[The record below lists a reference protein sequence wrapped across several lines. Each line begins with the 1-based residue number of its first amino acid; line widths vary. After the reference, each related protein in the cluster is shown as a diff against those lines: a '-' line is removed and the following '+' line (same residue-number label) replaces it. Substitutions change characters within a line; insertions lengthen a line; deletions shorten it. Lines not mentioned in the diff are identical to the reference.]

1 VTELTP
7 ELIARVRQW
16 SADDPDSADSASV
29 SALLASA
36 ESGDEDAARQM
47 SEWFGSS
54 LQFGTAGL
62 RGPMRPGPSGMNRV
76 VVAHASWGV
85 GQFLRRQHDG
95 THPLSV
101 VIGYDARNN
110 STTFAH
116 DAAQVIA
123 GLGLTAVLFESH
135 TPTPVV
141 AFAVR
146 HLGADAGIMITASHN
161 PPGDN
166 GYKVYLGGEDGG
178 SQIIPP
184 SDAQIESLIQESY
197 ALNRASDLVHGEK
210 NITFLGR
217 DVIDAYTHATL
228 ALAAGYADTGR
239 ADLVVSYTPLHG
251 VGAEVFTDIVRQAGF
266 TGVSVVSSQAEPDGS
281 FPTVS
286 FPNPEESG
294 TLDLAH
300 AHATNI
306 SADLVIAH
314 DPDADRLAVSLP
326 ERSGQGGWQML
337 TGNELGVLL
346 LDAVAGHRPP
356 GTGGTLAR
364 SLVTTPMIDRVAHHH
379 GLEVVST
386 PTGFK
391 WISRAPNLVAGC
403 EEALGYLV
411 NPDTVRDK
419 DGISAGLLALLIAAE
434 EKAFGRSLA
443 DRLATL
449 RDTLGGFASGQVTLR
464 ASHVSTVGTIM
475 QSMRDN
481 LESFM
486 PGGFGHRVVDYRD
499 GLGNFPA
506 SNIVTCE
513 TADGSRIIF
522 RPSGTEPKL
531 KVYLDVLATD
541 QSAADSALNDL
552 RITMV
557 DLLRPFESDYPGL
570 AITSS

>member
-1 VTELTP
+1 MTDLAP
-7 ELIARVRQW
+7 ELISQVQRWIAG
-16 SADDPDSADSASV
+16 DPDSDDSARV
-29 SALLASA
+29 SALLTSA
-36 ESGDEDAARQM
+36 QSGDEDAARQL
-47 SEWFGSS
+47 SDWFGPS

-85 GQFLRRQHDG
+85 GEFLRRRRSG
-95 THPLSV
+95 TQPLSV

-110 STTFAH
+110 SKTFAH
-116 DAAQVIA
+116 DTARVISS
-123 GLGLTAVLFESH
+123 LGLTVLLFDRH

-146 HLGADAGIMITASHN
+146 HLSADAGIMITASHN

-178 SQIIPP
+178 SQIVPP
-184 SDAQIESLIQESY
+184 VDNEIELLIQESF
-197 ALNRASDLVHGEK
+197 AANLASDLVHGEE
-210 NITFLGR
+210 NATPIGR
-217 DVIDAYTHATL
+217 DVIDAYSRATL
-228 ALAAGYADTGR
+228 AIAAGYADTGR

-266 TGVSVVSSQAEPDGS
+266 TGLSIVASQAEPDGS
-281 FPTVS
+281 FPTVG

-300 AHATNI
+300 AHATSI

-326 ERSGQGGWQML
+326 VGSDQNRWQML
-337 TGNELGVLL
+337 TGNELGVLI
-346 LDAVAGHRPP
+346 LDAIAGRRPP
-356 GTGGTLAR
+356 GAGGTLAR

-379 GLEVVST
+379 GLEVVTT

-391 WISRAPNLVAGC
+391 WISRAANLVAGC

-419 DGISAGLLALLIAAE
+419 DGISAGLLTLLISAE
-434 EKAFGRSLA
+434 EKASGRSLT
-443 DRLATL
+443 DRLSL
-449 RDTLGGFASGQVTLR
+449 IQDRLGGFASSQVTLR
-464 ASHVSTVGTIM
+464 AANVPTVGILMETIRENPM
-475 QSMRDN
+475 TFVP
-481 LESFM
+481 E
-486 PGGFGHRVVDYRD
+486 GFGHRVIDYRNGM
-499 GLGNFPA
+499 GLFPA

-513 TADGSRIIF
+513 TVDGSRIIF

-531 KVYLDVLATD
+531 KVYLDVLSVD
-541 QSAADSALNDL
+541 QAAADATLADL
-552 RITMV
+552 RTTMTS
-557 DLLRPFESDYPGL
+557 LLHQFESNYEGL
-570 AITSS
+570 AITRT

>member
-1 VTELTP
+1 MTDLTP
-7 ELIARVRQW
+7 EFITRVRQW

-36 ESGDEDAARQM
+36 ESGDEDAARQL

-85 GQFLRRQHDG
+85 GEFLRRRHDG
-95 THPLSV
+95 THPPSV

-110 STTFAH
+110 SKTFAH
-116 DAAQVIA
+116 DTARVIA
-123 GLGLTAVLFESH
+123 GLGLTAVLFENH

-146 HLGADAGIMITASHN
+146 HLDADAGIMITASHN

-184 SDAQIESLIQESY
+184 SDAQIESLIQESF
-197 ALNRASDLVHGEK
+197 ALNRASDLVHGEET
-210 NITFLGR
+210 ITSIGR

-266 TGVSVVSSQAEPDGS
+266 TGVSMVESQAEPDGS
-281 FPTVS
+281 FKTLS

-300 AHATNI
+300 AHAANI

-326 ERSGQGGWQML
+326 AVSDTDHWQML

-346 LDAVAGHRPP
+346 LDAVAGRRPP

-364 SLVTTPMIDRVAHHH
+364 SLVTTPMIDRVAAHH
-379 GLEVVST
+379 GLEVVTT

-391 WISRAPNLVAGC
+391 WISRAPNLIAGC

-434 EKAFGRSLA
+434 EKASGRSLA
-443 DRLATL
+443 NRLSDI
-449 RDTLGGFASGQVTLR
+449 RDQLGGFASGQVTLR
-464 ASHVSTVGTIM
+464 ATTVATVGTVM
-475 QSMRDN
+475 
-481 LESFM
+481 ESIRKALKTFV
-486 PGGFGHRVVDYRD
+486 PEGFGHRVIDYRD
-499 GLGNFPA
+499 GLGSFPA

-513 TADGSRIIF
+513 TADGSRIVF

-531 KVYLDVLATD
+531 KVYLDVLAPD
-541 QSAADSALNDL
+541 QTAADTELTHL
-552 RITMV
+552 RTTMIG
-557 DLLRPFESDYPGL
+557 LLRPFESDYPGL